1 MQHDAATDQMM
12 VDGRSETGRSVPMRC
27 RFTSAAMALAVV
39 AMLGGCS
46 AASGIKPSALF
57 ATTDQRPASPAIGG
71 GAAALP
77 PGPIQT
83 DARVQFAPVIGAT
96 EDATAPLSRRLSAR
110 AGERGIAI
118 TGGDGASHV
127 LKGYFSTVIDGGE
140 TTVVYVW
147 DVLDPAGNRLHRIQG
162 KEQAAGGAGWSS
174 VTNQTM
180 ETIADRTIDELALWL
195 TGAAG

>member
-1 MQHDAATDQMM
+1 MQHDAATDQKM

-46 AASGIKPSALF
+46 TASGIKPSALF
-57 ATTDQRPASPAIGG
+57 ATTDQRPASPATGR

-118 TGGDGASHV
+118 TG
-127 LKGYFSTVIDGGE
+127 
-140 TTVVYVW
+140 VV
-147 DVLDPAGNRLHRIQG
+147 
-162 KEQAAGGAGWSS
+162 
-174 VTNQTM
+174 
-180 ETIADRTIDELALWL
+180 
-195 TGAAG
+195 